1 MITNVSTQL
10 PPLPSTGEGNASPSH
25 GGFSASEA
33 IAPPPPP
40 PAAKSGEEGE
50 LSKEQQAQVDR
61 LKKTDQE
68 VRAHEA
74 AHKNAGGQFA
84 ASASYS
90 YTVGPD
96 GQRYATGGE
105 VSIDVAPIKDNPEA
119 TIAKLDVVISAALAP
134 AQPSAQ
140 DRKVAAAAVAARNQA
155 RAELSAKNKAEE
167 IEENEKEPFDVNNF
181 GATPQQSVNK
191 AYETGNGLNLGEQ
204 NTGLNLSITG

>member
-10 PPLPSTGEGNASPSH
+10 PPLPSTGEGNSPSSRD
-25 GGFSASEA
+25 GFSAPAA

-40 PAAKSGEEGE
+40 PPAKSGEEGE
-50 LSKEQQAQVDR
+50 LSKEQKAQIDR

-68 VRAHEA
+68 VRAHES
-74 AHKNAGGQFA
+74 AHKNVGGQFA
-84 ASASYS
+84 GSASYS

-96 GQRYATGGE
+96 GKRYATGGE
-105 VSIDVAPIKDNPEA
+105 VPIDIAPIKDNPEA

-134 AQPSAQ
+134 AKPSSQ

-155 RAELSAKNKAEE
+155 RAELFAKNKADN
-167 IEENEKEPFDVNNF
+167 IEGEEKEPFDVNDF

-191 AYETGNGLNLGEQ
+191 AYETGNGLGQNEQ
-204 NTGLNLSITG
+204 NTGLNLSLTG